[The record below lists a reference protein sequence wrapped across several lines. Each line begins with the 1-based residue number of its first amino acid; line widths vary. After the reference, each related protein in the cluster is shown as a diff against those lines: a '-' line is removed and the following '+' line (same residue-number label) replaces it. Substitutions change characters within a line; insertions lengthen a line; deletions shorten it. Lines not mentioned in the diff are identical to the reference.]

1 MTDATSP
8 VIHSTPATLLG
19 AALGGVVSWLLVRQ
33 DEGKGAYGKTTGWG
47 FTALGTVVG
56 GLIGRGIS
64 AQPNPTAIVTTSIP
78 PQGATPF
85 LQTALPQSTDVTVV
99 PGGNLSIAIDVGT
112 IVIVWLPLGGRWVS
126 FDGAPAPD
134 PVVPDTF
141 LFQGPI
147 AHTYVWTDSQN
158 KTQTCVISFTVGVST
173 PIVTT

>member
-1 MTDATSP
+1 MTKGDKELAWVFGSAGALLLAYFFWP
-8 VIHSTPATLLG
+8 KGPSVVNPPAPI
-19 AALGGVVSWLLVRQ
+19 A
-33 DEGKGAYGKTTGWG
+33 
-47 FTALGTVVG
+47 
-56 GLIGRGIS
+56 
-64 AQPNPTAIVTTSIP
+64 P
-78 PQGATPF
+78 PQGSL
-85 LQTALPQSTDVTVV
+85 LQNTALPQSTDVTVV